1 MYHSVIKR
9 SLLFVSLAAILILLA
24 SACSQPFTTPPGEV
38 QATEYEGVK
47 LTPIQDQPNN
57 ALAGTQHINQGTYR
71 LVVNGLVTTQLSLS
85 YQDLLNLPQ
94 VSELATLE
102 CVEGWSFVAK
112 WTGPTLASIFA
123 LAGVQPGATTVI
135 FDTTDVPDGY
145 TSLDLSYIES
155 QNIIIALKLNDI
167 TLPADRGFP
176 FQLVAVGKYGYKWAK
191 WVITIN
197 LSSDQNF
204 RGYWESRG
212 YSNEGDITDPPY

>member
-1 MYHSVIKR
+1 MVKR
-9 SLLFVSLAAILILLA
+9 SLPFISLATILILLV
-24 SACSQPFTTPPGEV
+24 SGCSQLFTAPPGQT

-57 ALAGTQHINQGTYR
+57 ALAGTQYINQNTYR
-71 LVVNGLVTTQLSLS
+71 LAVNGMVTTQLSLS

-112 WTGPTLASIFA
+112 WTGPTLASILA
-123 LAGVQPGATTVI
+123 LAGVQPGVTTVI
-135 FDTTDVPDGY
+135 FDTTDVPGGY

-176 FQLVAVGKYGYKWAK
+176 FQVVAVGKYGYKWAK
-191 WVITIN
+191 WVTTIN

-204 RGYWESRG
+204 RGYWERRG
-212 YSNEGDITDPPY
+212 YSNEGDIIDSPFG